1 MTTDHSSMES
11 VSHEHR
17 KFPPASAFVKRAHIS
32 GEDAY
37 KALYSKSIQDPE
49 TFWAEAAE
57 DLHWFNKW
65 DSVLDTSDAPFFKWF
80 DGSRTNLSYNCL
92 DRHIEAG
99 KGDKI
104 AIHWEGEPG
113 DTRDISYAQLH
124 LEVCRF
130 ANAMKARG
138 VKKGERD
145 STSKRIAVRSDSPTN
160 SDASISNR

>member
-57 DLHWFNKW
+57 DLHWFKKW
-65 DSVLDTSDAPFFKWF
+65 DSVLDTSDAPCFKWL
-80 DGSRTNLSYNCL
+80 DGSSTNLSYNFV
-92 DRHIEAG
+92 DRHIATG
-99 KGDKI
+99 KGDKN
-104 AIHWEGEPG
+104 ALHWEGGTG
-113 DTRDISYAQLH
+113 DTSGTSHEQLPR
-124 LEVCRF
+124 ESCR
-130 ANAMKARG
+130 
-138 VKKGERD
+138 
-145 STSKRIAVRSDSPTN
+145 
-160 SDASISNR
+160 